1 MVVRFRFIPKLNQKK
16 FSKPW
21 LDVRP
26 PFGMVRHTAYLTT
39 QASECP
45 ENNTDTAAVP

>member
-1 MVVRFRFIPKLNQKK
+1 VVVRFRFIPKLNQKK

-26 PFGMVRHTAYLTT
+26 PFGMVRHTAYVIA
-39 QASECP
+39 QASERP
-45 ENNTDTAAVP
+45 ENNTNTTAVP